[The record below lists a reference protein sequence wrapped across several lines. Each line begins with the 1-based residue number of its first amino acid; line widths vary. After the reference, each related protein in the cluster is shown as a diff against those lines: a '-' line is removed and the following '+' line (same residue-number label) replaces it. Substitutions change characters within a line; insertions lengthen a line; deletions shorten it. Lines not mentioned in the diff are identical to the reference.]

1 MRKRLSIIIPAKNEE
16 NSILLTLQ
24 SLKNSVRIPHEIII
38 INDRS
43 SDNTESIVKKY
54 IGRNKNVSLIKTTPN
69 KGGFSNAIKKGIW
82 KSSADIVVVVMA
94 DLCDDPKT
102 INKMYEKIAEGWDI
116 VCGSRYMQHGK
127 KIGGP
132 KIQNFFSALVCK
144 SLHYILRMPTE
155 DASNA
160 FKMYRKNVFKTLEYK
175 SNSGVES
182 SLDLILRAHFQG
194 FKIIDI
200 PTTWQG
206 RTAGESKFKLIERS
220 PRYAKIYLWA
230 LKQTLIELFS

>member
-1 MRKRLSIIIPAKNEE
+1 MKINLSIIIPAKNEE
-16 NSILLTLQ
+16 KSILLTLK
-24 SLKNSVRIPHEIII
+24 SLRSSVRTPHEIII

-69 KGGFSNAIKKGIW
+69 KGGFSNAIRKGIR
-82 KSSADIVVVVMA
+82 KSSTDIVVVVMA

-102 INKMYEKIAEGWDI
+102 INEMYEKITEGWDI

-144 SLHYILRMPTE
+144 SLHYILKMPTQ

-160 FKMYRKNVFKTLEYK
+160 FKMFKKSIFKTITYK
-175 SNSGVES
+175 DNGGVES
-182 SLDLILRAHFQG
+182 SLDFILKAHFRG
-194 FKIIDI
+194 FKIVDV
-200 PTTWQG
+200 PTTWRG
-206 RTAGESKFKLIERS
+206 RTIGESKFRLIERS

-230 LKQTLIELFS
+230 LKQSLIKLLS